1 MLSLTL
7 FKERE
12 GSASV
17 FGGFW
22 FFLLVFYP
30 LEGIFFSS
38 AGLSLLKLKVHFV
51 GHLSSSCLVVLSILH
66 ERMFFKGSG
75 FRRVFL

>member
-17 FGGFW
+17 FGGFG
-22 FFLLVFYP
+22 FFLLAFYL

-38 AGLSLLKLKVHFV
+38 AGLLLLKLKVHFV
-51 GHLSSSCLVVLSILH
+51 GHLSSSCLVVFSILH

-75 FRRVFL
+75 VRRVFL